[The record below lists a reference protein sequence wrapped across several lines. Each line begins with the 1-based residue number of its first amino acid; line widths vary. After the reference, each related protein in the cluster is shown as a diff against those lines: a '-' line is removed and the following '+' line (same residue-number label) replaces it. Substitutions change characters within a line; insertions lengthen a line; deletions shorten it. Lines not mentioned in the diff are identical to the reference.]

1 MSWSLLVRNGRV
13 VDGSGTPAGAA
24 DVAVDRDRI
33 VAVGPGLA
41 GEAARVLDAT
51 GLVVAPGFI
60 DMHCHSDFA
69 YLACPSAESKLRQG
83 VTTEVVGMCGY
94 SPAPVRPERRAQL
107 ERLSAAVGFRLQPD
121 WTSFGEYL
129 ERVRRARPS
138 VNVAPFVGHHPL
150 RLATVG
156 MDDRPATPAEL
167 GAMEGLLGEA
177 LDAGAFGL
185 SSGIATPP
193 GAYASGEELVALA
206 RAMAGRSG
214 AYFSHVRDEATGL
227 EPAVAEAIRVGA
239 EGGVSVEIAHV
250 KAAGRENWPK
260 LERVLAAV
268 DAAQARG
275 VDAHA
280 DVYPYPA
287 ASMGLFSL
295 LPAWVHEGGLP
306 RLVERLG
313 DPGVRQKI
321 VAECALPGDR
331 WQSVIGSAGWDEV
344 LIAGCSRPELEGLT
358 LAELAQ
364 RRGRPGAQTMMDL
377 LQEEAGAVPMVIFS
391 QSEANVGQAL
401 RHPRVMVGSDSTG
414 LWAGPGPHPGKP
426 HPRSYGAFPRV
437 LAVYVREQGV
447 LSLESAVHKM
457 TGMPARKLR
466 LRDRGLVRAGYAAD
480 LALFD
485 PAAVRDEATYADPH
499 RYASGIPYVVVN
511 GQIVVDA
518 GRLAPHPAGQVL
530 TRP

>member
-1 MSWSLLVRNGRV
+1 
-13 VDGSGTPAGAA
+13 
-24 DVAVDRDRI
+24 
-33 VAVGPGLA
+33 
-41 GEAARVLDAT
+41 
-51 GLVVAPGFI
+51 VVAPGFI

-94 SPAPVRPERRAQL
+94 SPAPVRPERRALL
-107 ERLSAAVGFRLQPD
+107 ERLTEAVGLRLEPD
-121 WTSFGEYL
+121 WSSFGEYL
-129 ERVRRARPS
+129 ARVRGARPS

-156 MDDRPATPAEL
+156 VDDRPATPAEL
-167 GAMEGLLGEA
+167 TAMEELLGEA
-177 LDAGAFGL
+177 MEAGAFGL

-193 GAYASGEELVALA
+193 GAYAPAEELIALA
-206 RAMAGRSG
+206 RVMARRGG

-268 DAAQARG
+268 DAAQSRG
-275 VDAHA
+275 VDVHA
-280 DVYPYPA
+280 DVYPYAA

-295 LPAWVHEGGLP
+295 LPAWVHDGGLP
-306 RLVERLG
+306 RLLERLADAG
-313 DPGVRQKI
+313 IRRKV
-321 VAECALPGDR
+321 VAECALPDDR
-331 WQSVIGSAGWDEV
+331 WQSVIGSAGWGEI

-364 RRGRPGAQTMMDL
+364 RRGQPGAQAMMDL
-377 LQEEAGAVPMVIFS
+377 LQEEGGAVPMVIFS
-391 QSEANVGQAL
+391 QSEANVARAL
-401 RHPRVMVGSDSTG
+401 RHACVMVGSDSTG

-437 LAVYVREQGV
+437 LAVYVREQNV
-447 LSLESAVHKM
+447 LTLESAVHKM
-457 TGMPARKLR
+457 TGMAARKLR
-466 LRDRGLVRAGYAAD
+466 LPDRGLVRPGLAAD

-485 PAAVRDEATYADPH
+485 PTAVRDEATYSDPH

-511 GQIVVDA
+511 GHVVVDA
-518 GRLAPHPAGQVL
+518 DRLVPHPAGRVL
-530 TRP
+530 TRA